1 MVHEIRSLDSDMQM
15 LVYENYSKFIAAT
28 ETIRRMK
35 TNVEAM
41 HDDMES
47 VKFKMDAIGK
57 SSAQLDASLS
67 PKQSKVA
74 KLVRVRRLLTR
85 LTFLSELPEKLAEM
99 IDREQYSKAVRLY
112 SKTINV
118 LKQHSHVLSFKNIQ
132 ERTEQMMQDL
142 RGKVM
147 NLLDDPSL
155 DAVKLT
161 QYVAVVRLMEAP
173 RKQVIEKFLS
183 AHKSRASRMV
193 RQFTGNNG
201 SPAKGVS
208 TSGAFLSSN
217 DKVDNARKFHQ
228 SYIAGLIECCKGI
241 CELFG
246 ESPSLAVMSPS
257 TRLDIAALKP
267 KDPEHNVDAELAKNK
282 FESTLAILMPEYS
295 SAITSAI
302 ANFYERYNANMEAY
316 IILEKELELSSS
328 DGGDAA
334 HDSNSLSQQLRAAQL
349 RAYDFEEERQS
360 WVMLTRQA
368 ILDCQFLDSEINE
381 CIRKTCETDV
391 GFTVKYADSVSSA
404 ILNVLDINNEVAF
417 SRRVK
422 NFIQSKLLA
431 SLPSLYSLCLLDGNS
446 NGVDTM
452 MSTAT
457 STDSFSNQGY
467 FDTQSSSS
475 RAKILG
481 SVQRMSGK
489 AQSQLDTIVDAFLST
504 LSEVCADSRPI
515 IEIHTVIKGN
525 KGLDTSFQMIQKF
538 IDIICNTIEDVLQ
551 LSLRSGNFVES
562 GATGTIQFYHMIT
575 FINA

>member
-15 LVYENYSKFIAAT
+15 LVYENYSKFISAT

-35 TNVEAM
+35 SNVEAM

-47 VKFKMDAIGK
+47 VKYKMDAIGK
-57 SSAQLDASLS
+57 SSSQLDASLS

-112 SKTINV
+112 SKTIHI

-155 DAVKLT
+155 DAAKLT

-183 AHKSRASRMV
+183 AHKSRASRMI

-201 SPAKGVS
+201 GQTNGIASPCS
-208 TSGAFLSSN
+208 FYPSSN

-246 ESPSLAVMSPS
+246 ESPSLAIMSPTS
-257 TRLDIAALKP
+257 KLELAVPKS
-267 KDPEHNVDAELAKNK
+267 KDPEHTIDAELAKNR

-295 SAITSAI
+295 LAMTTAI
-302 ANFYERYNANMEAY
+302 AKFYERYNANIEAY
-316 IILEKELELSSS
+316 IVLEKELES
-328 DGGDAA
+328 A
-334 HDSNSLSQQLRAAQL
+334 HDSDSLNQQLRAAQL

-360 WVMLTRQA
+360 WLMLIRQA
-368 ILDCQFLDSEINE
+368 ILDCQFLDSEINV
-381 CIRKTCETDV
+381 CIRKTCDTATE
-391 GFTVKYADSVSSA
+391 GTVKYSDSISMA
-404 ILNVLDINNEVAF
+404 ILTVLDNSNDAAF

-431 SLPSLYSLCLLDGNS
+431 SLPTLCSLCLLDGTGNIMDAMVSS
-446 NGVDTM
+446 N
-452 MSTAT
+452 
-457 STDSFSNQGY
+457 STDSFGNY
-467 FDTQSSSS
+467 DVQSSSS
-475 RAKILG
+475 RSRVNG
-481 SVQRMSGK
+481 SLQRMTTN
-489 AQSQLDTIVDAFLST
+489 AQSQLDNIVEAFLST
-504 LSEVCADSRPI
+504 LTEVCAESRPI
-515 IEIHTVIKGN
+515 IEIQSVIKGS
-525 KGLDTSFQMIQKF
+525 KGQNNSILMIQKF
-538 IDIICNTIEDVLQ
+538 IDVICNAIEETLQ
-551 LSLRSGNFVES
+551 LSLRSGSFVDSSVS
-562 GATGTIQFYHMIT
+562 GNPKIIASSYLY
-575 FINA
+575 